1 MSAVI
6 TAQALG
12 ATMSFSQQLAQRSK
26 QRQAEADAEAAMVLA
41 RRKLDVNFA
50 EQATI
55 KKEAYDSEREALLV
69 QGAQAIN
76 AGIESERGAAA
87 TAGRVYAGQQAAQAA
102 VRAAQ
107 ADEMTNIESAII
119 EEDSRLRDL
128 NVSLDL
134 EEVAGN
140 QMKAANA
147 QAAAAAAGQQ
157 GWQNVVGAAGDIAA
171 SQKLYKQDFKAQQ
184 GALRDSQ
191 NAFNQFS
198 ELSGMPESLGG
209 SAALTNQG
217 GPLSEVSVPEINKN
231 AMSQELLA
239 QVQNMSSFQFNQ
251 WKKSLS
257 PADYQRFLRSPGY
270 AEALRN
276 NVLATEQK

>member
-1 MSAVI
+1 MSAAI
-6 TAQALG
+6 TAAAIG
-12 ATMSFSQQLAQRSK
+12 ATMSFSQQVIQNRR
-26 QRQAEADAEAAMVLA
+26 QRQAEADADAAMALA
-41 RRKLDVNFA
+41 RGKLDVNFA

-76 AGIESERGAAA
+76 AGVESERGAAA
-87 TAGRVYAGQQAAQAA
+87 TAGRVYAGQQKAQAG
-102 VRAAQ
+102 VRSAQ
-107 ADEMTNIESAII
+107 ADEMTNIESAIL

-209 SAALTNQG
+209 SAA
-217 GPLSEVSVPEINKN
+217 EINKN
-231 AMSQELLA
+231 AMGEKLLGEVL
-239 QVQNMSSFQFNQ
+239 QMKPYQFNQ
-251 WKKSLS
+251 WQKGLS
-257 PADYQRFLRSPGY
+257 PQDYQRYFGNEKY
-270 AEALRN
+270 AESYNAF
-276 NVLATEQK
+276 AQIK

>member
-87 TAGRVYAGQQAAQAA
+87 TAGRVYAGQQKAQAA

-119 EEDSRLRDL
+119 EEYSRLRDL

-171 SQKLYKQDFKAQQ
+171 AQKLYKQDFKAQQ
-184 GALRDSQ
+184 AALRDSQ
-191 NAFNQFS
+191 SQYSQVAGVELPASFGGGMSPRITPELMTEINQQAGLS
-198 ELSGMPESLGG
+198 EL
-209 SAALTNQG
+209 
-217 GPLSEVSVPEINKN
+217 NKN
-231 AMSQELLA
+231 AMGEKLLGEVL
-239 QVQNMSSFQFNQ
+239 QMKPYQFKQ
-251 WKKSLS
+251 WQKGLS
-257 PADYQRFLRSPGY
+257 PQDYQRYFGNAKY
-270 AEALRN
+270 AEAYN
-276 NVLATEQK
+276 AFAQN